1 MDSKI
6 KKHSALRDGFFIA
19 GTVLLL
25 FFSLWKSRYGLGI
38 YDEAFYLT
46 IPYRMCHGDKLFL
59 NEWHVS
65 QLSALLQY
73 PLMKLYLPDM
83 VKRDHGR
90 ILNVASIAGF
100 MPGPLMATYYATKNY
115 VVRLSEGVRKELRA
129 KGSKVKISILCPG
142 PVQTNFEKTANITF
156 QFNGTDVNRV
166 ARYTLEHLDQ
176 FYIVPSLPI
185 RVSRVLVKALPTP
198 VVTSA
203 IFFLQSRR
211 KK

>member
-1 MDSKI
+1 M
-6 KKHSALRDGFFIA
+6 
-19 GTVLLL
+19 
-25 FFSLWKSRYGLGI
+25 
-38 YDEAFYLT
+38 
-46 IPYRMCHGDKLFL
+46 
-59 NEWHVS
+59 
-65 QLSALLQY
+65 
-73 PLMKLYLPDM
+73 
-83 VKRDHGR
+83 
-90 ILNVASIAGF
+90 
-100 MPGPLMATYYATKNY
+100 
-115 VVRLSEGVRKELRA
+115 VRLSEGVRKELRA

>member
-1 MDSKI
+1 MGIRGTRSV
-6 KKHSALRDGFFIA
+6 LQA
-19 GTVLLL
+19 GARARAIRP
-25 FFSLWKSRYGLGI
+25 WKESTI
-38 YDEAFYLT
+38 DLT
-46 IPYRMCHGDKLFL
+46 NPI
-59 NEWHVS
+59 
-65 QLSALLQY
+65 
-73 PLMKLYLPDM
+73 
-83 VKRDHGR
+83 
-90 ILNVASIAGF
+90 
-100 MPGPLMATYYATKNY
+100 T
-115 VVRLSEGVRKELRA
+115 EGVRKELRA

-176 FYIVPSLPI
+176 FYILPSLPI

-203 IFFLQSRR
+203 IYFLQSRR